1 MIDNVFSY
9 IMDSPDH
16 IEFKI
21 KVSIV
26 EIYMENIRDL
36 LDKDKTNLKIR
47 ENKTRGIYIQDA
59 TESYVSDQSNV
70 YDLME
75 IGNNNRAIAATNM
88 NEGSSRS
95 HMIFMLHVSQNNL
108 IDMSAKAGKLFLV
121 DLAGSE
127 KIAKTGAQGT
137 ILEEGKK
144 INQSLSELGNVIN
157 SLTEGK

>member
-59 TESYVSDQSNV
+59 TESYVSD
-70 YDLME
+70 
-75 IGNNNRAIAATNM
+75 
-88 NEGSSRS
+88 
-95 HMIFMLHVSQNNL
+95 
-108 IDMSAKAGKLFLV
+108 
-121 DLAGSE
+121 
-127 KIAKTGAQGT
+127 
-137 ILEEGKK
+137 
-144 INQSLSELGNVIN
+144 
-157 SLTEGK
+157 

>member
-36 LDKDKTNLKIR
+36 LDKEKTNLKIR
-47 ENKTRGIYIQDA
+47 EDKTRGIYIQDA

-127 KIAKTGAQGT
+127 KISKTGAQGT
-137 ILEEGKK
+137 VLEEGKK

-157 SLTEGK
+157 ALTESK

>member
-127 KIAKTGAQGT
+127 KISKTGAQGT
-137 ILEEGKK
+137 VLEEGKK

-157 SLTEGK
+157 ALTESK